1 MNMIMTEQEARS
13 LARTIELMRPTWQAA
28 GIIAALGQ
36 ARLKANKWTVALAA
50 INAAA
55 EDENRTPAVIPMEGR
70 HWPVMEA
77 PKSPP
82 KFPKLEISDEER
94 EAAHVQYLA
103 AVAIL
108 KGKSGS

>member
-1 MNMIMTEQEARS
+1 MTMIMTEQEARA
-13 LARTIELMRPTWQAA
+13 LARAIELMRPTWQAA
-28 GIIAALGQ
+28 GITAALGQ

-50 INAAA
+50 IQCAA
-55 EDENRTPAVIPMEGR
+55 EDENRTPAVIPMDGR

-82 KFPKLEISDEER
+82 RVTKQELSDEER

-108 KGKSGS
+108 KGRS